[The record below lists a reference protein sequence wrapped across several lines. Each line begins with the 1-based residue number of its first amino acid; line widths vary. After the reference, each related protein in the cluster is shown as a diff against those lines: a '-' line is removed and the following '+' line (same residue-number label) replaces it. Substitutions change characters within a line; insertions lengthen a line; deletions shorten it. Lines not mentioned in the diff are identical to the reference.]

1 MAFTQ
6 SDLDSISLA
15 QYEVYFDDL
24 NLGYIVDGSL
34 SVAVAGQYTQVD
46 NVNQFEGTIK
56 LWSRANIPTINF
68 SVFANDVNYLRTK
81 LMKGQ
86 VDDEATTSGNY
97 RIGFGVRTRSS
108 EDFSGVLLMTPYP
121 GTSGDYSGDFRFTK
135 AVIRIDFD
143 NIIAGSKDT
152 PAEVPVSVTCLPD
165 TSQATGFEYG
175 TFGDWY
181 NTAAAPLGVSITSYQ
196 YVLSDDPRISLTAL
210 TLQKSEQQR
219 LEAQIHYG
227 SVSVTA
233 TTAINNPSNYGAT
246 DTDLIVD
253 SVTGISAGDFFKIN
267 SEYVRVSSVNSGTN
281 TLTVQRNALGST
293 AASINDDT
301 EIFPVSNLSSLIG
314 RDIVTWNSATTAE
327 VTVGSTYG
335 GTGANRPGVLVNVNE
350 DASAGTSV
358 ITATYNSVPSPD
370 LTVTA
375 S

>member
-15 QYEVYFDDL
+15 QYQVSFDDL

-34 SVAVAGQYTQVD
+34 SVAVAGQYTEVN

-68 SVFANDVNYLRTK
+68 SVFANDVDYLRTK

-86 VDDEATTSGNY
+86 VDSEATTSGNY

-143 NIIAGSKDT
+143 NVIAGSKDT

-165 TSQATGFEYG
+165 TTQATGFEYG
-175 TFGDWY
+175 TFGDWS
-181 NTAAAPLGVSITSYQ
+181 NTTATPLGVSITTYQ
-196 YVLSDDPRISLTAL
+196 YVLSDDPRISLTAA
-210 TLQKSEQQR
+210 TLLNDEQQR
-219 LEAQIHYG
+219 LEAQVHYG
-227 SVSVTA
+227 TVAGSLTTEINEVAGYTSTA
-233 TTAINNPSNYGAT
+233 T
-246 DTDLIVD
+246 DLVVD

-267 SEYVRVSSVNSGTN
+267 SEYVRVTAVDSGTS

-293 AASINDDT
+293 AASISDNDDLFAVT
-301 EIFPVSNLSSLIG
+301 SVSSLIG
-314 RDIVTWNSATTAE
+314 RDIVTWASSDATK

-335 GTGANRPGVLVNVNE
+335 GTGTARPGVIAHV
-350 DASAGTSV
+350 AAGSSN
-358 ITATYNSVPSPD
+358 ITATYNSVASRN
-370 LTVTA
+370 LAVTA